1 MDTRTFDPSRSLG
14 MTELE
19 DALGVFGAEE
29 VGGEGFVAQFAGL
42 VDGDV
47 GGAARGEAAVGV
59 QGDPLEE

>member
-19 DALGVFGAEE
+19 DVFGAEE
-29 VGGEGFVAQFAGL
+29 VGGEGFVAQFAVGL

-59 QGDPLEE
+59 QGDPLLYLL